1 MLLQQHNMPGYSVTH
16 CCRATLL
23 YDFESLCCVENHV
36 LAQYYTELNTRN
48 LQYPFDQF
56 TAAFSLVMN
65 MVKILILILS
75 TFLVNVKT
83 IYCNVTLTGNC
94 TENIQGHFLHDNSNR
109 KF

>member
-1 MLLQQHNMPGYSVTH
+1 MGYSVTH
-16 CCRATLL
+16 CCRDTLL
-23 YDFESLCCVENHV
+23 YDVESLCCVENQV

-65 MVKILILILS
+65 VVKILILILS

-94 TENIQGHFLHDNSNR
+94 TENISCMITQIGNSKGNH
-109 KF
+109 

>member
-1 MLLQQHNMPGYSVTH
+1 MMLKAYV
-16 CCRATLL
+16 
-23 YDFESLCCVENHV
+23 ECVENQV

-65 MVKILILILS
+65 VVKILILILS

-83 IYCNVTLTGNC
+83 IYCDMTLTGNC
-94 TENIQGHFLHDNSNR
+94 TENVQKHFLHDNSNR

>member
-1 MLLQQHNMPGYSVTH
+1 MLLQQHNMGYSFTY
-16 CCRATLL
+16 CCIDTLL
-23 YDFESLCCVENHV
+23 YDVENLCCVENHV

-56 TAAFSLVMN
+56 TAALSLVMN
-65 MVKILILILS
+65 EVKILILILS

-94 TENIQGHFLHDNSNR
+94 TENVQKHFLHDNSNR

>member
-1 MLLQQHNMPGYSVTH
+1 MLLQQHNMGYSFTY
-16 CCRATLL
+16 CCRDTLL
-23 YDFESLCCVENHV
+23 YDVENLCCVENQV

-56 TAAFSLVMN
+56 TAALSLVIN
-65 MVKILILILS
+65 VVKILILILS

-83 IYCNVTLTGNC
+83 IYCNVTLIGNC
-94 TENIQGHFLHDNSNR
+94 TENVQKHFLHDNSNR

>member
-1 MLLQQHNMPGYSVTH
+1 MLLQQQNMGYSFTY
-16 CCRATLL
+16 CCRDTLL
-23 YDFESLCCVENHV
+23 YDFENLCCVENQV

-56 TAAFSLVMN
+56 TAALSLVMN
-65 MVKILILILS
+65 VVKILILILS

-94 TENIQGHFLHDNSNR
+94 TENVQKHFLHDNSNR

>member
-1 MLLQQHNMPGYSVTH
+1 MMLKAYV
-16 CCRATLL
+16 
-23 YDFESLCCVENHV
+23 V
-36 LAQYYTELNTRN
+36 LRTKFWLSINYTELNTSN
-48 LQYPFDQF
+48 LQHPFDQF

-65 MVKILILILS
+65 VVKILILILS

-94 TENIQGHFLHDNSNR
+94 TENVQKHFLHDNSNR